1 MRRDAMFA
9 VTTMSLVSLG
19 LVLAATDAV
28 AQQKSIKD
36 QLVGT
41 WTVVSWD
48 QVRADGSKVQRFAE
62 IRRASM
68 CLMRTAGFL

>member
-48 QVRADGSKVQRFAE
+48 QVRAGRKQGPAVWRKSEGHQCV
-62 IRRASM
+62 
-68 CLMRTAGFL
+68 

>member
-1 MRRDAMFA
+1 MSRNTILAM
-9 VTTMSLVSLG
+9 TTMSFVSLG
-19 LVLAATDAV
+19 LALATSDAV

-48 QVRADGSKVQRFAE
+48 QVRADGSKIQQQDPAVWRKSEGHQ
-62 IRRASM
+62 
-68 CLMRTAGFL
+68 CV

>member
-9 VTTMSLVSLG
+9 VTTMSLVSLV

-48 QVRADGSKVQRFAE
+48 
-62 IRRASM
+62 
-68 CLMRTAGFL
+68 